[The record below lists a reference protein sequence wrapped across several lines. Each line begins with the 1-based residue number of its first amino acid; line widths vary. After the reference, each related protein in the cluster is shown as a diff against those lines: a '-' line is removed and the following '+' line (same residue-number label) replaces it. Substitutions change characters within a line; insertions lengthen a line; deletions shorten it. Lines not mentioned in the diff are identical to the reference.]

1 MSAAADSARV
11 KAHLEDALK
20 QARELQDLVARLEQA
35 HALPAERSV
44 PPTTSVP
51 GTEHDGLEQ
60 ALDAGGEGTVPSC
73 GEATVPSAA
82 ASELCML
89 LKSMEMECVLAESFP
104 GKTIEDFL
112 AQERSEVED
121 KVDDAK
127 KAIVDAIMG
136 VLEKAKA
143 VKKREA
149 PGGNKFT
156 AELRGGSVETFLG
169 GVTGLVGEPHPDIER
184 GMAEEHL
191 DKPDSHTGFTASNYP
206 TTSTPA
212 IEFAVVVTA
221 MGITTGPASKTLQA
235 KLEEWKGHQSSN
247 RWLTRAKACG
257 FEKESGF
264 RKKETTDHNGK
275 TWEKTVVTQTVR
287 SRQRDGEVPEDLRVL
302 RPIQDY
308 GNFRE
313 DGRLESF
320 EACDKDTILQKR
332 VKKARLTRMEIIALV
347 LWTGP
352 CFMLY
357 NGLLRRFGNC
367 GEVKSDV
374 EFASPE
380 FWELLSKVSVAS
392 RMKQAG
398 HKYASTLHAL
408 ASAVKKLQLIAE
420 DGQGTRLYRGLGGL
434 DVSEFSTS
442 QGFSEYSFLST
453 TRSLDVALTYSGIK
467 EGKVATV
474 LAFDIFTVD
483 NGADI
488 SDFSLYPSE
497 CETVWNS
504 CAFLEYV
511 RGRDTLHVTEW
522 GVVRV
527 LLVKINANTKAL
539 TVEELEERRKRV
551 VVSMLDTIHTD
562 VCRDLDD
569 NVETDEFRKRLAL
582 ENGLSQQAHY
592 KPSTRQDFIASI
604 KEESA
609 ARVQVYKDKEA
620 AWFTSNDRLGKA
632 VSDGLA
638 ISTLAK
644 AKCTVWLR
652 HPTLTLHDMS
662 CPSSSFHD
670 FARSYSR
677 LLVWQQRELKRAEAE
692 ALKGSDEAAARL
704 QALALEDCVLR
715 RFISFKCKEELEHA
729 DDTTSAT
736 PLWMHVYFGEST
748 AVERLLQARAD
759 PEAVPSKDDGH
770 KTSLVCAAMVGN
782 AEIVRLLVK
791 YKANVQAT
799 DKLKRTALHLGALW
813 GHAQVVEVLVQA
825 KADVNAQDGVGYTRT
840 PLHLAALWGHTQV
853 VEALV
858 QGKAD
863 VDAQD
868 DEVQGINTPLH
879 LAAREGHVQ
888 MIEALVQAKADV
900 DTQDKLGRTP
910 LELALVNNRGQAAA
924 LLRTHAAR

>member
-1 MSAAADSARV
+1 
-11 KAHLEDALK
+11 
-20 QARELQDLVARLEQA
+20 
-35 HALPAERSV
+35 
-44 PPTTSVP
+44 
-51 GTEHDGLEQ
+51 
-60 ALDAGGEGTVPSC
+60 
-73 GEATVPSAA
+73 
-82 ASELCML
+82 ML
-89 LKSMEMECVLAESFP
+89 LKSMEMERVLADSFL
-104 GKTIEDFL
+104 GKTLEEFL
-112 AQERSEVED
+112 AQQRSEVEAN
-121 KVDDAK
+121 VDNAK
-127 KAIVDAIMG
+127 KAIVDTIMG
-136 VLEKAKA
+136 VIEKAKA
-143 VKKREA
+143 VKKSEA
-149 PGGNKFT
+149 PGGTKFT
-156 AELRGGSVETFLG
+156 AELRGGPVETFLG

-191 DKPDSHTGFTASNYP
+191 DKPDSHMGFTASNYP

-221 MGITTGPASKTLQA
+221 MGITKGPASKTLKE

-264 RKKETTDHNGK
+264 LKKMMTDHNGK

-320 EACDKDTILQKR
+320 ETSDTDTILQKK
-332 VKKARLTRMEIIALV
+332 VKKTGLTRMEIIALV

-357 NGLLRRFGNC
+357 NGLLRGFGNC

-374 EFASPE
+374 EFASPD
-380 FWELLSKVSVAS
+380 FWERHNKVSVAS
-392 RMKQAG
+392 RMKEAG

-420 DGQGTRLYRGLGGL
+420 GGQGTRLYRGLGGL
-434 DVSEFSTS
+434 DVRKFLTS

-474 LAFDIFTVD
+474 LAFEIFTVD

-539 TVEELEERRKRV
+539 TVEELEERRKSV

-569 NVETDEFRKRLAL
+569 SVDTDEFRKRLAL
-582 ENGLSQQAHY
+582 ENGLSQQPHY
-592 KPSTRQDFIASI
+592 KRSTRQEFIASI

-652 HPTLTLHDMS
+652 DPTLTLYDMS

-670 FARSYSR
+670 FARSYSK
-677 LLVWQQRELKRAEAE
+677 LLVWQQKELARAETE
-692 ALKGSDEAAARL
+692 ALQGSDEAAARL
-704 QALALEDCVLR
+704 QVLALEDCVVR
-715 RFISFKCKEELEHA
+715 RFITSKCKEELEHA
-729 DDTTSAT
+729 DETTSAT

-748 AVERLLQARAD
+748 AVERLLQARAN
-759 PEAVPSKDDGH
+759 PEAVPSKDGTL
-770 KTSLVCAAMVGN
+770 KTTPLLCAAMVGN

-799 DKLKRTALHLGALW
+799 DTLKRTPLHLGALW
-813 GHAQVVEVLVQA
+813 GHAQVVQVLVQA
-825 KADVNAQDGVGYTRT
+825 KADVNAQDGVDYTRT
-840 PLHLAALWGHTQV
+840 PLHLAALWVSRQSAG
-853 VEALV
+853 E
-858 QGKAD
+858 
-863 VDAQD
+863 
-868 DEVQGINTPLH
+868 
-879 LAAREGHVQ
+879 
-888 MIEALVQAKADV
+888 
-900 DTQDKLGRTP
+900 
-910 LELALVNNRGQAAA
+910 
-924 LLRTHAAR
+924 